1 MERTNTERTNT
12 VGRRESLSIELEE
25 TLANA
30 RTETVDGVGEFLSP
44 ILKGEERSALE
55 VSLDLYRRKMAWA
68 RESLVTVEETYL
80 EGVARVGELCAR
92 RESLTAILAAKLV
105 NLHRTCRG
113 YLGEEQLHVLGLDGR
128 TARRPKA
135 VLQQSRAI
143 TTSLGQLDLE
153 LDCPQWPDMM
163 AWLRRQAKI
172 LLPDIRELSRTMQA
186 IEEQRRQTRAD
197 ADARKNAIAAFD
209 RSYLAIGN
217 VVEGMLRMAGLD
229 AEADRVHPSMRRLL
243 RKKESDVGD

>member
-1 MERTNTERTNT
+1 MERTHT
-12 VGRRESLSIELEE
+12 VGRRESLSLELEE

-30 RTETVDGVGEFLSP
+30 RAETVDGLGDFLTP
-44 ILKGEERSALE
+44 ILKGDERPALE
-55 VSLDLYRRKMAWA
+55 VSLDLYRRKMTWA
-68 RESLVTVEETYL
+68 RESLLAVEETYL
-80 EGVARVGELCAR
+80 ESVARDGELCAR
-92 RESLTAILAAKLV
+92 RQSLTASLIGKLV

-113 YLGEEQLHVLGLDGR
+113 YLGEEDLHVLGLDGR
-128 TARRPKA
+128 TARRPQA
-135 VLQQSRAI
+135 VLKQSRAI
-143 TTSLGQLDLE
+143 ATSLGQLDLE

-163 AWLRRQAKI
+163 TWLRQQAKI

-197 ADARKNAIAAFD
+197 ADARKDAIADFD

-243 RKKESDVGD
+243 RKKERGVESSPS